1 VLSTAVSAR
10 ALVFCGV
17 LLVAASHPL
26 TAKMLCVSSSGAS
39 GCFPTIG
46 AAVTAASANDEID
59 IGPGQ
64 YPEMVTVT
72 KPLSLAGAGSG
83 ATFIDAHGLANGIYI
98 DGLDHAGLAY
108 VQVTGLTVQ
117 NANFEGILV
126 TNTQY
131 VLIADNHVA
140 NNNQS
145 LVHSPPSCPG
155 LPVFETSEAM
165 DCGEGIHIVGASFTT
180 VANNEVELNSGG
192 ILLSDETGVN
202 YQNQIIGNYVH
213 DNAWAC
219 GITMASH
226 PPSPQ
231 ASSPLPYG
239 IVNNN
244 VSNNRIMN
252 NGLGVAGAG
261 AGVGIFAPG
270 PGNQA
275 FGINVIGNTIV
286 GNGLPGVTV
295 HNHAAPPGA
304 PPINLNGI
312 VITGNYISGNGA
324 DTADAATPGTAG
336 INVYGVAGIFATEI
350 MRNTIDDEA
359 YGVVMN
365 NPGSMDVHM
374 NNLPDTGVGL
384 LNSGKGNING
394 SSNYFGCSTGP
405 GTSGCS
411 SVSGTGVTSSPWLND
426 PVKTSAPARPPLGR

>member
-1 VLSTAVSAR
+1 
-10 ALVFCGV
+10 
-17 LLVAASHPL
+17 
-26 TAKMLCVSSSGAS
+26 LCVSSSGAS
-39 GCFPTIG
+39 GCLPTIG

-59 IGPGQ
+59 IGPGE
-64 YPEMVTVT
+64 YPEMVTIT
-72 KPLSLAGAGSG
+72 KPLLLAGAGSG
-83 ATFIDAHGLANGIYI
+83 ATFIDAQGLPNGIYI
-98 DGLDHAGLAY
+98 DGLDHAGLAN
-108 VQVTGLTVQ
+108 VEVTGLTVQ

-131 VLIADNHVA
+131 VLIANNHVA

-165 DCGEGIHIVGASFTT
+165 DCGEGIHLVGASFTT
-180 VANNEVELNSGG
+180 VSNNDVELNSGG

-202 YQNQIIGNYVH
+202 YQNQIAGNYVH
-213 DNAWAC
+213 ANAFAC

-239 IVNNN
+239 VISNNII
-244 VSNNRIMN
+244 NNRIMG
-252 NGLGVAGAG
+252 NGLGVPGAG

-275 FGINVIGNTIV
+275 FGNNVIGNVIV
-286 GNGLPGVTV
+286 GNGLPGVTM
-295 HNHAAPPGA
+295 HNHAAPPNTPGVNMNA
-304 PPINLNGI
+304 VMI
-312 VITGNYISGNGA
+312 VGNYISGNGA
-324 DTADAATPGTAG
+324 DTEDAATPGTAG
-336 INVYGVAGIFATEI
+336 INVYGVAGFWATEI
-350 MRNTIDDEA
+350 MQNTIDDEA

-394 SSNYFGCSTGP
+394 ASNYFGCSTGP
-405 GTSGCS
+405 GTTGCS
-411 SVSGTGVTSSPWLND
+411 SVSGTAVTSSPWLTS
-426 PVKTSAPARPPLGR
+426 PSKTGAPGRPPLSH

>member
-1 VLSTAVSAR
+1 MSAR
-10 ALVFCGV
+10 ALIFCGV
-17 LLVAASHPL
+17 LLVAASYPL
-26 TAKMLCVSSSGAS
+26 TAKTLCVTASGAS

-46 AAVTAASANDEID
+46 AAVAAAAPNDEID
-59 IGPGQ
+59 VGAGE
-64 YPEMVTVT
+64 YPEMVTIT

-83 ATFIDAHGLANGIYI
+83 ATFIDAQGLANGIYI

-131 VLIADNHVA
+131 VLIANNHVA

-145 LVHSPPSCPG
+145 LVHTPPSCPG

-165 DCGEGIHIVGASFTT
+165 DCGEGIHLVGASFTT
-180 VANNEVELNSGG
+180 VANNDVELNSGG

-202 YQNQIIGNYVH
+202 YQNQITGNYVH
-213 DNAWAC
+213 DNAFAC

-231 ASSPLPYG
+231 ATSHLPYG
-239 IVNNN
+239 LVNNN
-244 VSNNRIMN
+244 VTNNRIMN
-252 NGLGVAGAG
+252 NGLGVPGAG

-270 PGNQA
+270 PGNQS
-275 FGINVIGNTIV
+275 FGINVIGNTII

-304 PPINLNGI
+304 PAINLNGLAI
-312 VITGNYISGNGA
+312 IGNYISGNAA
-324 DTADAATPGTAG
+324 DTADAATPGTTG
-336 INVYGVAGIFATEI
+336 INIYGVAGIFATEI
-350 MRNTIDDEA
+350 MGNTIDNEA

-384 LNSGKGNING
+384 TNSGKGNMNG

-411 SVSGTGVTSSPWLND
+411 SVSATGVTSSPFLSS
-426 PVKTSAPARPPLGR
+426 PAKTAGSGRPPFGH